1 MPTILFGERVE
12 GANKYNWIPL
22 YDGTQ
27 PNPQLSN
34 DDLLDKRSVI
44 FLPGGTTCTERG
56 VNGKCRA
63 MKKMLIEA
71 GISDE
76 NMPHFYGVAYVGGS
90 KTDQHRYQVL
100 SEVKQSPF
108 SSKYGLKLFPEE
120 YPYYQP
126 FFDMYILPLLVDAQG
141 KPRSLEKI
149 KENIQNITFV
159 THCHGGF
166 MAWQIEKMMADK
178 LNELYPKDMCTLMSN
193 VRMIHFASRRPM
205 GVNQW
210 GKHLDIISLYDKRY
224 GDLDYLEYDNI
235 HKQVHRASFRE
246 ESALIPVLPNDVI
259 LVVKRLTTVES
270 GHVDDDY
277 EHGEMVRLFS
287 KEDKNIRPENM
298 PAIQLT
304 QQILRHFV
312 ECPAD
317 QKDLVAQLTQLDSSF
332 TRQNIENGKKFFNP
346 EKEAGQLRRGVL
358 SLISDWGAHLGCC
371 HEQKTENSQILR
383 EQDDEGRFL
392 YMELKKRYQQTGDNL
407 SLMSYIKE
415 TGAWTIPQKERW
427 ELALM
432 AVQKQDWHLIQSLN
446 PAASEQDWGFGRF
459 LDTVPQK
466 QFIKM
471 MQLVRPEDLY
481 YLMPVLSGIAFHL
494 KDAPDCVALLIQK
507 IKKVKNLAH
516 KKKLTT
522 FLVDRLWLKGRSQ
535 TLKVLL
541 QQASLKGKKE
551 LKSLLVENRQ
561 KQARILLAI
570 MRERDKTAPGLTIR
584 EMQEARVLHV
594 PVSTYLQYK
603 AKKIE
608 DPKLTLSTFLFKF
621 SLGKSK
627 T

>member
-1 MPTILFGERVE
+1 
-12 GANKYNWIPL
+12 
-22 YDGTQ
+22 
-27 PNPQLSN
+27 
-34 DDLLDKRSVI
+34 
-44 FLPGGTTCTERG
+44 
-56 VNGKCRA
+56 
-63 MKKMLIEA
+63 
-71 GISDE
+71 
-76 NMPHFYGVAYVGGS
+76 
-90 KTDQHRYQVL
+90 
-100 SEVKQSPF
+100 
-108 SSKYGLKLFPEE
+108 
-120 YPYYQP
+120 
-126 FFDMYILPLLVDAQG
+126 
-141 KPRSLEKI
+141 
-149 KENIQNITFV
+149 
-159 THCHGGF
+159 
-166 MAWQIEKMMADK
+166 
-178 LNELYPKDMCTLMSN
+178 
-193 VRMIHFASRRPM
+193 
-205 GVNQW
+205 
-210 GKHLDIISLYDKRY
+210 
-224 GDLDYLEYDNI
+224 
-235 HKQVHRASFRE
+235 
-246 ESALIPVLPNDVI
+246 
-259 LVVKRLTTVES
+259 
-270 GHVDDDY
+270 
-277 EHGEMVRLFS
+277 
-287 KEDKNIRPENM
+287 
-298 PAIQLT
+298 
-304 QQILRHFV
+304 
-312 ECPAD
+312 
-317 QKDLVAQLTQLDSSF
+317 
-332 TRQNIENGKKFFNP
+332 
-346 EKEAGQLRRGVL
+346 
-358 SLISDWGAHLGCC
+358 
-371 HEQKTENSQILR
+371 
-383 EQDDEGRFL
+383 
-392 YMELKKRYQQTGDNL
+392 
-407 SLMSYIKE
+407 MSYIKE